1 MLRRFLCVVGAGI
14 VLACDQ
20 RTEPETATTVPH
32 PSGVVDSILPVEE
45 QIRRF
50 KEKLPQPLP
59 TDLAGE
65 PSRDA
70 LVNTLVRALEASDT
84 SAIRGLVMSAA
95 EFIQLYYPYTDY
107 TRPPYRQSPDIVWLL
122 LQANS
127 SKGIT
132 RALDRFGSKPLGFK
146 GYQCK
151 ADPVIQEQNRLWT
164 DCELVTETA
173 RDLRLFGPILE
184 RNGRFKFL
192 SYANDL

>member
-1 MLRRFLCVVGAGI
+1 MFKRFLCVVAG
-14 VLACDQ
+14 VLLACNE
-20 RTEPETATTVPH
+20 RTAPETATAVPH
-32 PSGVVDSILPVEE
+32 PLGVVDSILPVEE

-50 KEKLPQPLP
+50 QEKLPQPLP

-65 PSRDA
+65 RSRDA
-70 LVNTLVRALEASDT
+70 LVNTLVRALETSDT
-84 SAIRGLVMSAA
+84 TAIRRLVVSAA

-132 RALDRFGSKPLGFK
+132 RTLDRFGSKRLGFK

-151 ADPVIQEQNRLWT
+151 ADPVLQEQNRLWT
-164 DCELVTETA
+164 ECVLVTETA

-184 RNGRFKFL
+184 RAGRFKFL